1 MSDTLFLRFR
11 ESTEGDDIA
20 WGVLS
25 DPADGLVARGAC
37 TSVSDI
43 VEEAG
48 AQLDRAD
55 WQPDDVVMVLPASS
69 TFITEVTIPARR
81 RRQILRALPFVVEE
95 QLADDVDDVH
105 LVPGPIMAQQPVSV
119 AVIDKQVL
127 RDWVERV
134 TVAELVADVAVPDA
148 LLVPVQ
154 PGISIHL
161 DGNDALVRWG
171 NAGAS
176 RVQRELLPQMVTLI
190 SEALDD
196 RLDENEPLEIKV
208 SYDADKPDEL
218 GLARLESELSE
229 LPDLSEQ
236 RAVEVEIEA
245 QSSDLFERL
254 CVQFRSGASSTFI
267 NLLQGE
273 FQPVR
278 RRGERPLVRFAWV
291 AALLAIWLTT
301 YLGINATQAML
312 LEREAQS
319 LETEAIDLYRSWYP
333 RDQRVTTLNIRD
345 RTLAHIK
352 TGATQAAE
360 DQFFG
365 LLSVLARELATH
377 RGAQVRG
384 ITYSESAGQL
394 TLELSADGYAT
405 VEGITDALRANG
417 VDVEI
422 ASARQD
428 EDRVTANLRLERG

>member
-1 MSDTLFLRFR
+1 MPDTLFLRFC
-11 ESTEGDDIA
+11 ESTEGEDIA

-25 DPADGLVARGAC
+25 DRADAFVARGTKSC
-37 TSVSDI
+37 VSDI

-55 WQPDDVVMVLPASS
+55 WRPDDVVMVLPASS
-69 TFITEVTIPARR
+69 TFITEVSIPARR
-81 RRQILRALPFVVEE
+81 RRQMLRALPFVVEE

-105 LVPGPIMAQQPVSV
+105 LVPGLIVAQKPVSV
-119 AVIDKQVL
+119 AAINKQVL

-134 TVAELVADVAVPDA
+134 TAAELVADVAVPDA
-148 LLVPVQ
+148 LLVPLQ
-154 PGISIHL
+154 PGRVSIHL
-161 DGNDALVRWG
+161 DGDDALVRWG
-171 NAGAS
+171 DAGAS

-190 SEALDD
+190 GEALDD
-196 RLDENEPLEIKV
+196 RLDENEPLEIEV
-208 SYDADKPDEL
+208 SYHADKPDEL
-218 GLARLESELSE
+218 GLARLESDLS
-229 LPDLSEQ
+229 DLSED
-236 RAVEVEIEA
+236 RTVEVTLEA
-245 QSSDLFERL
+245 QDSDLFERL
-254 CVQFRSGASSTFI
+254 CVQYRSGDSTFI

-278 RRGERPLVRFAWV
+278 RRGETPLARFAWV

-319 LETEAIDLYRSWYP
+319 LKTEAIELYRSWYP
-333 RDQRVTTLNIRD
+333 RDQRVTTLNIRE

-360 DQFFG
+360 DEFFG
-365 LLSVLARELATH
+365 LLSALARELTAH
-377 RGAQVRG
+377 RGAEVRG

-405 VEGITDALRANG
+405 VEGITNALKANG
-417 VDVEI
+417 VNVEI

-428 EDRVTANLRLERG
+428 EDRVTANLRLQRG